1 MSPSQTNKQTNKTN
15 KQNKPPIQKLIFA
28 HRHFFQS
35 IARGF
40 Y

>member
-1 MSPSQTNKQTNKTN
+1 MSPSQTNKQTN